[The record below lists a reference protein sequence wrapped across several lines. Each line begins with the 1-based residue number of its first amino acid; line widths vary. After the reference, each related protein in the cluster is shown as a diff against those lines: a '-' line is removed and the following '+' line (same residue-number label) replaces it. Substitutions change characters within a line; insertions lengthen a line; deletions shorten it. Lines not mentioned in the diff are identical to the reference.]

1 MKKLLFTSLLAVF
14 INIAFAQAPFFTQ
27 TCYRGAFAPAPTPMW
42 TDNWTSWDPQNNVYP
57 APTVTVSSNILSS
70 TTWSVGQTI
79 LLTAPIYVKNNSVL
93 TIQPGV
99 VIRGQKNTLATLI
112 ITKGSQLVAN
122 GTPTAPIVFTSDQAV
137 GLRGLGD
144 WGGIILLGNAINNNS
159 NGIGNI
165 EGLPVS
171 ADTEYG
177 GTNDNDNSGSMQFVR
192 IEYCGIVYQP
202 NQEIN
207 GLTLGAVG
215 RATMLDNIQVSYCND
230 DAFEWFAGTVNAK
243 HLVSYRNLDDDFDTD
258 FGFSGSVQ
266 FCLAVRDP
274 QIADNPAVST
284 SEFFESDNNPTG
296 SAATPLTSGIFSNA
310 TCIGALRGA
319 PTSSLIASGHRNRVR
334 IRRNSALRIY
344 NSIFTDQATRG
355 LFIDGSASETNA
367 LNGSL
372 KFKNNILA
380 GYAQRAT
387 ESGTFGIIVSNTFVT
402 ANANDTLLSSSGILT
417 TAYNYTAPDYR
428 PSAGSIALAGA
439 SFTDA
444 ILTSVTATNNPMPML
459 NVNSGTIC
467 VGQSFTINPTGINT
481 FTIQGGNAIVS
492 PSINATYTVV
502 GTNTITGCSSNVTS
516 SLVVNPNPTITV
528 NSGVIC
534 AGQTFTINPNGANTY
549 TIQGGNS
556 VVSPSV
562 NSSYS
567 VTGTSTAGCISQVF
581 AISNLTV
588 NPNPIIT
595 VNNGAICSGQTFTI
609 NPNGANTYTIQ
620 GGNTVISPLSNSS
633 YTVIG
638 TNTVTGCRSQS
649 FATSNL
655 TVNPNPV
662 ITVNNGSIC
671 VGQSFTI
678 NPSGANTYTIQGGN
692 AVVSPTTN
700 SSYTVSGTSSLG
712 CISQAFTTSSL
723 TVNALPALTSTPSI
737 LLSAC
742 QGSTGAIT
750 GMVIP
755 GVNTYTWTSGANIL
769 GNSINLNNQ
778 PAGSYLL
785 IASNSNGCV
794 NFFGPYSIFNPN
806 APSAPT
812 ASASANSLCV
822 GQAISLFASST
833 ASTTFNWTGPNFNSS
848 TQNPIIPNSTTT
860 MTGIYSVY
868 ATILGCSGPATN
880 LTVTVNPNPVIQVNS
895 GVICVGQTFT
905 INPTGANTYT
915 IQGGNNVVSP
925 STNST
930 YTIIGT
936 STAGCVSQAFATSN
950 LTVNSNPTITVNS
963 GIICAGQAFTI
974 NPNGANTYTIQ
985 GGNAVVNPSVN
996 SSYTVSGTSTA
1007 GCLSQAFA
1015 TTNLTVNPNP
1025 TITVNSGVICSGESF
1040 TINPTGANTYT
1051 IQGGN
1056 AVVSPTATTSYTISG
1071 TSSSGCKSQS
1081 FATSNLS
1088 VNICLGIEKNN
1099 ENLLNILIYPNPT
1112 SDNTNLIID
1121 TYNLESL
1128 NVNVYDVT
1136 GKLVMSPIQNQSLL
1150 IGENKFTINTKDLNN
1165 GMYFV
1170 ILTTNKGNETV
1181 KLIINK

>member
-1 MKKLLFTSLLAVF
+1 MKKLLLTSLFAVF
-14 INIAFAQAPFFTQ
+14 INTAFAQVPFFTQ

-42 TDNWTSWDPQNNVYP
+42 TNNWTSWDPQNNVYP
-57 APTVTVSSNILSS
+57 APTVTVSSNILAN

-79 LLTAPIYVKNNSVL
+79 LITTPIFVKNNSVL

-99 VIRGQKNTLATLI
+99 VIRGQKNTTASLI
-112 ITKGSQLVAN
+112 ITKGSQLIAN
-122 GTPTAPIVFTSDQAV
+122 GTPTAPIVFTTDQAV
-137 GLRGLGD
+137 GLRGVGD

-159 NGIGNI
+159 GGIGNI
-165 EGLPVS
+165 EGLPIS
-171 ADTEYG
+171 ADTEHG

-192 IEYCGIVYQP
+192 IEYCGVVYQP

-207 GLTLGAVG
+207 GLTLGSVG
-215 RATMLDNIQVSYCND
+215 RSTMLDNIQVSYCND

-243 HLVSYRNLDDDFDTD
+243 HLVSYRNVDDDFDTD
-258 FGFSGSVQ
+258 NGFSGSVQ

-274 QIADNPAVST
+274 QLADNPAVST
-284 SEFFESDNNPTG
+284 SEFFESDNNATG
-296 SAATPLTSGIFSNA
+296 SAATPLTSGLFSNA

-319 PTSSLIASGHRNRVR
+319 PTSTLIASGHRNRVR
-334 IRRNSALRIY
+334 IRRNSALKIY

-387 ESGTFGIIVSNTFVT
+387 ESGAFGIIVSNTFVI

-417 TAYNYTAPDYR
+417 TPYNYNAPDYR

-439 SFTDA
+439 SYTDA
-444 ILTSVTATNNPMPML
+444 ILTSLTATNNPMPML
-459 NVNSGTIC
+459 TVNSGTIC
-467 VGQSFTINPTGINT
+467 VGQSFTINPIGINT

-492 PSINATYTVV
+492 PSINATYTVI

-534 AGQTFTINPNGANTY
+534 AGQTFTINPSGANTY
-549 TIQGGNS
+549 TIQGGNA
-556 VVSPSV
+556 VVSPS
-562 NSSYS
+562 
-567 VTGTSTAGCISQVF
+567 
-581 AISNLTV
+581 
-588 NPNPIIT
+588 
-595 VNNGAICSGQTFTI
+595 
-609 NPNGANTYTIQ
+609 
-620 GGNTVISPLSNSS
+620 SNSS

-638 TNTVTGCRSQS
+638 TNTVTGCRSQT

-655 TVNPNPV
+655 TVN
-662 ITVNNGSIC
+662 
-671 VGQSFTI
+671 
-678 NPSGANTYTIQGGN
+678 
-692 AVVSPTTN
+692 
-700 SSYTVSGTSSLG
+700 
-712 CISQAFTTSSL
+712 
-723 TVNALPALTSTPSI
+723 ALPAITSTPSI

-750 GMVIP
+750 GIVIP
-755 GVNTYTWTSGANIL
+755 GVNTYTWTSGANIV
-769 GNSINLNNQ
+769 GNSVNLNNQ

-794 NFFGPYSIFNPN
+794 NSFGPYSIINPN

-822 GQAISLFASST
+822 GQAISLFASSSP
-833 ASTTFNWTGPNFNSS
+833 STTFNWTGPNFNSS

-868 ATILGCSGPATN
+868 ATLLGCSGPATN
-880 LTVTVNPNPVIQVNS
+880 LT
-895 GVICVGQTFT
+895 
-905 INPTGANTYT
+905 
-915 IQGGNNVVSP
+915 
-925 STNST
+925 
-930 YTIIGT
+930 
-936 STAGCVSQAFATSN
+936 
-950 LTVNSNPTITVNS
+950 
-963 GIICAGQAFTI
+963 
-974 NPNGANTYTIQ
+974 
-985 GGNAVVNPSVN
+985 
-996 SSYTVSGTSTA
+996 
-1007 GCLSQAFA
+1007 
-1015 TTNLTVNPNP
+1015 LTVNPNP

-1056 AVVSPTATTSYTISG
+1056 AVVSPTATSSYTVSG

-1088 VNICLGIEKNN
+1088 VNICLGIENNN

-1170 ILTTNKGNETV
+1170 ILTTNKGKETV

>member
-1 MKKLLFTSLLAVF
+1 MKKLLLASLFAVF
-14 INIAFAQAPFFTQ
+14 INTAFAQAPFITQ

-42 TDNWTSWDPQNNVYP
+42 TNNWTSWDPQNNVYP
-57 APTVTVSSNILSS
+57 APTVTVSSNILAN

-79 LLTAPIYVKNNSVL
+79 LITTPIFVKNNSVL

-99 VIRGQKNTLATLI
+99 VIRGQKNTTASLI
-112 ITKGSQLVAN
+112 ITKGSQLIAN
-122 GTPTAPIVFTSDQAV
+122 GTPTAPIVFTTDQAV
-137 GLRGLGD
+137 GLRGVGD

-165 EGLPVS
+165 EGLPIS
-171 ADTEYG
+171 ADTEHG

-192 IEYCGIVYQP
+192 IEYCGVVYQP

-207 GLTLGAVG
+207 GLTLGSVG
-215 RATMLDNIQVSYCND
+215 RSTILDNIQVSYCND

-243 HLVSYRNLDDDFDTD
+243 HLVSYRNVDDDFDTD
-258 FGFSGSVQ
+258 NGFSGSVQ

-274 QIADNPAVST
+274 QLADNPAVST
-284 SEFFESDNNPTG
+284 SEFFESDNNATG
-296 SAATPLTSGIFSNA
+296 SAATPLTSGLFSNA

-319 PTSSLIASGHRNRVR
+319 PTSSLIASGNRNRVR

-387 ESGTFGIIVSNTFVT
+387 ESGTFGIIVSNTFVI

-417 TAYNYTAPDYR
+417 TPYNYLAPDYR

-439 SFTDA
+439 SYTDA

-459 NVNSGTIC
+459 TVNSGTIC

-481 FTIQGGNAIVS
+481 LFTIQGGNAIVS
-492 PSINATYTVV
+492 PSINTTFTVV
-502 GTNTITGCSSNVTS
+502 GTNTITGCSSNATS
-516 SLVVNPNPTITV
+516 SLVVNPNPAITV
-528 NSGVIC
+528 NSGAIC

-549 TIQGGNS
+549 TIQGGNA
-556 VVSPSV
+556 VVSPS
-562 NSSYS
+562 
-567 VTGTSTAGCISQVF
+567 
-581 AISNLTV
+581 
-588 NPNPIIT
+588 
-595 VNNGAICSGQTFTI
+595 
-609 NPNGANTYTIQ
+609 
-620 GGNTVISPLSNSS
+620 SNSS

-638 TNTVTGCRSQS
+638 TNTVTGCRSQT
-649 FATSNL
+649 FATSN
-655 TVNPNPV
+655 
-662 ITVNNGSIC
+662 
-671 VGQSFTI
+671 
-678 NPSGANTYTIQGGN
+678 
-692 AVVSPTTN
+692 
-700 SSYTVSGTSSLG
+700 
-712 CISQAFTTSSL
+712 L

-750 GMVIP
+750 GIVIP
-755 GVNTYTWTSGANIL
+755 GANTYTWTSGANII

-794 NFFGPYSIFNPN
+794 NSFGPYSIINPN

-822 GQAISLFASST
+822 GQAISLFASSSP
-833 ASTTFNWTGPNFNSS
+833 STTFNWTGPNFNSS

-860 MTGIYSVY
+860 MSGIYSVY

-880 LTVTVNPNPVIQVNS
+880 LT
-895 GVICVGQTFT
+895 
-905 INPTGANTYT
+905 
-915 IQGGNNVVSP
+915 
-925 STNST
+925 
-930 YTIIGT
+930 
-936 STAGCVSQAFATSN
+936 
-950 LTVNSNPTITVNS
+950 
-963 GIICAGQAFTI
+963 
-974 NPNGANTYTIQ
+974 
-985 GGNAVVNPSVN
+985 
-996 SSYTVSGTSTA
+996 
-1007 GCLSQAFA
+1007 
-1015 TTNLTVNPNP
+1015 LTVNPNP

>member
-1 MKKLLFTSLLAVF
+1 MKKLLLTSLFAVF
-14 INIAFAQAPFFTQ
+14 INTAFAQAQFFTQ

-42 TDNWTSWDPQNNVYP
+42 TNNWTSWDPQNNVYP
-57 APTVTVSSNILSS
+57 APTVTVSSNILAN

-79 LLTAPIYVKNNSVL
+79 LITTPIFVKNNSVL

-99 VIRGQKNTLATLI
+99 VIRGQKNTTASLI
-112 ITKGSQLVAN
+112 ITKGSQLIAN
-122 GTPTAPIVFTSDQAV
+122 GTPTAPIVFTTDQAV
-137 GLRGLGD
+137 GLRGVGD

-159 NGIGNI
+159 GGIGNI
-165 EGLPVS
+165 EGLPIS
-171 ADTEYG
+171 ADTEHG

-192 IEYCGIVYQP
+192 IEYCGVVYQP

-207 GLTLGAVG
+207 GLTLGSVG

-243 HLVSYRNLDDDFDTD
+243 HLVSYRNIDDDFDTD
-258 FGFSGSVQ
+258 NGFSGSVQ

-274 QIADNPAVST
+274 QLADNPAVST
-284 SEFFESDNNPTG
+284 SEFFESDNNATG
-296 SAATPLTSGIFSNA
+296 SAATPLTSGLFSNA

-319 PTSSLIASGHRNRVR
+319 PTSTLIASGHRNRVR
-334 IRRNSALRIY
+334 IRRNSALKIY
-344 NSIFTDQATRG
+344 NSIFTDQTTRG

-387 ESGTFGIIVSNTFVT
+387 ESGAFGIIVSNTFVI

-417 TAYNYTAPDYR
+417 TPYNYNAPDYR

-439 SFTDA
+439 SYTDA
-444 ILTSVTATNNPMPML
+444 ILTSLTATNNPMPML
-459 NVNSGTIC
+459 TVNSGTIC
-467 VGQSFTINPTGINT
+467 VGQSFTINPIGINT

-492 PSINATYTVV
+492 PSINATYTVI

-534 AGQTFTINPNGANTY
+534 VGQT
-549 TIQGGNS
+549 
-556 VVSPSV
+556 
-562 NSSYS
+562 
-567 VTGTSTAGCISQVF
+567 
-581 AISNLTV
+581 
-588 NPNPIIT
+588 
-595 VNNGAICSGQTFTI
+595 
-609 NPNGANTYTIQ
+609 
-620 GGNTVISPLSNSS
+620 
-633 YTVIG
+633 
-638 TNTVTGCRSQS
+638 
-649 FATSNL
+649 
-655 TVNPNPV
+655 
-662 ITVNNGSIC
+662 
-671 VGQSFTI
+671 FTI

-692 AVVSPTTN
+692 AVVSPSSN
-700 SSYTVSGTSSLG
+700 SSYTVIGTNTVTG
-712 CISQAFTTSSL
+712 CRSQTFATSNL
-723 TVNALPALTSTPSI
+723 TVNALPAITSTPSI

-750 GMVIP
+750 GIVIP
-755 GVNTYTWTSGANIL
+755 GVNTYTWTSGANIV
-769 GNSINLNNQ
+769 GNSVNLNNQ

-794 NFFGPYSIFNPN
+794 NSFGPYSIINPN

-812 ASASANSLCV
+812 ASASFNSLCV
-822 GQAISLFASST
+822 GQAISLFASSSP
-833 ASTTFNWTGPNFNSS
+833 STTFNWTGPNFNSS

-868 ATILGCSGPATN
+868 STLLGCSGPATN
-880 LTVTVNPNPVIQVNS
+880 LT
-895 GVICVGQTFT
+895 
-905 INPTGANTYT
+905 
-915 IQGGNNVVSP
+915 
-925 STNST
+925 
-930 YTIIGT
+930 
-936 STAGCVSQAFATSN
+936 
-950 LTVNSNPTITVNS
+950 
-963 GIICAGQAFTI
+963 
-974 NPNGANTYTIQ
+974 
-985 GGNAVVNPSVN
+985 
-996 SSYTVSGTSTA
+996 
-1007 GCLSQAFA
+1007 
-1015 TTNLTVNPNP
+1015 LTVNPNP

-1056 AVVSPTATTSYTISG
+1056 AVVSPTATSSYTVSG

-1088 VNICLGIEKNN
+1088 VNICLGIENNN

-1170 ILTTNKGNETV
+1170 ILTTNKGKETV

>member
-1 MKKLLFTSLLAVF
+1 MKKLLLASLFAVF
-14 INIAFAQAPFFTQ
+14 INTAFAQAPFITQ

-42 TDNWTSWDPQNNVYP
+42 TNNWTSWDPQNNVYP
-57 APTVTVSSNILSS
+57 APTVTVSSNILAN

-79 LLTAPIYVKNNSVL
+79 LITTPIFVKNNSVL

-99 VIRGQKNTLATLI
+99 VIRGQKNTTASLI
-112 ITKGSQLVAN
+112 ITKGSQLIAN
-122 GTPTAPIVFTSDQAV
+122 GTPTAPIVFTTDQAV
-137 GLRGLGD
+137 GLRGVGD

-165 EGLPVS
+165 EGLPIS
-171 ADTEYG
+171 ADTEHG

-192 IEYCGIVYQP
+192 IEYCGVVYQP

-207 GLTLGAVG
+207 GLTLGSVG
-215 RATMLDNIQVSYCND
+215 RSTILDNIQVSYCND

-243 HLVSYRNLDDDFDTD
+243 HLVSYRNVDDDFDTD
-258 FGFSGSVQ
+258 NGFSGSVQ

-274 QIADNPAVST
+274 QLADNPAVST
-284 SEFFESDNNPTG
+284 SEFFESDNNATG
-296 SAATPLTSGIFSNA
+296 SAATPLTSGLFSNA

-319 PTSSLIASGHRNRVR
+319 PTSTLIASGHRNRVR
-334 IRRNSALRIY
+334 IRRNSALKIY

-387 ESGTFGIIVSNTFVT
+387 ESGAFGIIVSNTFVI

-417 TAYNYTAPDYR
+417 TPYNYNAPDYR

-439 SFTDA
+439 SYTDA
-444 ILTSVTATNNPMPML
+444 ILTSLTATNNPMPML
-459 NVNSGTIC
+459 TVNSGTIC
-467 VGQSFTINPTGINT
+467 VGQSFTINPIGINT

-492 PSINATYTVV
+492 PSINATYTVI

-516 SLVVNPNPTITV
+516 TLVVNPNPTITV

-534 AGQTFTINPNGANTY
+534 VGQTFTINPSGANTY

-556 VVSPSV
+556 VVSPS
-562 NSSYS
+562 
-567 VTGTSTAGCISQVF
+567 
-581 AISNLTV
+581 
-588 NPNPIIT
+588 
-595 VNNGAICSGQTFTI
+595 
-609 NPNGANTYTIQ
+609 
-620 GGNTVISPLSNSS
+620 SNSS

-638 TNTVTGCRSQS
+638 TNTVTGCHSQT

-655 TVNPNPV
+655 TVN
-662 ITVNNGSIC
+662 
-671 VGQSFTI
+671 
-678 NPSGANTYTIQGGN
+678 
-692 AVVSPTTN
+692 
-700 SSYTVSGTSSLG
+700 
-712 CISQAFTTSSL
+712 
-723 TVNALPALTSTPSI
+723 ALPAITSTPSI

-750 GMVIP
+750 GIVIP
-755 GVNTYTWTSGANIL
+755 GVNTYTWTSGANIV
-769 GNSINLNNQ
+769 GNSVNLNNQ

-794 NFFGPYSIFNPN
+794 NSFGPYSIINPN

-822 GQAISLFASST
+822 GQAISLFASSSP
-833 ASTTFNWTGPNFNSS
+833 STTFNWTGPNFNSS

-868 ATILGCSGPATN
+868 STLLGCSGPATN
-880 LTVTVNPNPVIQVNS
+880 LT
-895 GVICVGQTFT
+895 
-905 INPTGANTYT
+905 
-915 IQGGNNVVSP
+915 
-925 STNST
+925 
-930 YTIIGT
+930 
-936 STAGCVSQAFATSN
+936 
-950 LTVNSNPTITVNS
+950 
-963 GIICAGQAFTI
+963 
-974 NPNGANTYTIQ
+974 
-985 GGNAVVNPSVN
+985 
-996 SSYTVSGTSTA
+996 
-1007 GCLSQAFA
+1007 
-1015 TTNLTVNPNP
+1015 LTVNPNP

-1056 AVVSPTATTSYTISG
+1056 AVVSPTATSSYTVSG

-1088 VNICLGIEKNN
+1088 VNICLGIENNN

-1170 ILTTNKGNETV
+1170 ILTTNKGKETV

>member
-1 MKKLLFTSLLAVF
+1 MKKLLLTSLFAVF
-14 INIAFAQAPFFTQ
+14 INTAFAQAPFFTQ

-42 TDNWTSWDPQNNVYP
+42 TNNWTSWDPQNNVYP
-57 APTVTVSSNILSS
+57 APTVTVSSNILAN

-79 LLTAPIYVKNNSVL
+79 LITTPIFVKNNSVL

-99 VIRGQKNTLATLI
+99 VIRGQKNTTASLI
-112 ITKGSQLVAN
+112 ITKGSQLIAN
-122 GTPTAPIVFTSDQAV
+122 GTPTAPIVFTTDQAV
-137 GLRGLGD
+137 GLRGVGD

-159 NGIGNI
+159 GGIGNI
-165 EGLPVS
+165 EGLPIS
-171 ADTEYG
+171 ADTEHG

-207 GLTLGAVG
+207 GLTLGSVG
-215 RATMLDNIQVSYCND
+215 RSTMLDNIQVSYCND

-243 HLVSYRNLDDDFDTD
+243 HLVSYRNVDDDFDTD
-258 FGFSGSVQ
+258 NGFSGSVQ

-274 QIADNPAVST
+274 QLADNPAVST
-284 SEFFESDNNPTG
+284 SEFFESDNNATG
-296 SAATPLTSGIFSNA
+296 SAATPLTSGLFSNA

-319 PTSSLIASGHRNRVR
+319 PTSTLIASGHRNRVR
-334 IRRNSALRIY
+334 IRRNSALKIY

-387 ESGTFGIIVSNTFVT
+387 ESGAFGIIVSNTFVI

-417 TAYNYTAPDYR
+417 TPYNYNAPDYR

-439 SFTDA
+439 SYTDA
-444 ILTSVTATNNPMPML
+444 ILTSLTATNNPMPML
-459 NVNSGTIC
+459 TVNSGTIC
-467 VGQSFTINPTGINT
+467 VGQSFTINPIGINT

-492 PSINATYTVV
+492 PSINATYTVI

-534 AGQTFTINPNGANTY
+534 VGQTFTINPSGANTY

-556 VVSPSV
+556 VVSPS
-562 NSSYS
+562 
-567 VTGTSTAGCISQVF
+567 
-581 AISNLTV
+581 
-588 NPNPIIT
+588 
-595 VNNGAICSGQTFTI
+595 
-609 NPNGANTYTIQ
+609 
-620 GGNTVISPLSNSS
+620 SNSS

-638 TNTVTGCRSQS
+638 TNTVTGCRSQT

-655 TVNPNPV
+655 TVN
-662 ITVNNGSIC
+662 
-671 VGQSFTI
+671 
-678 NPSGANTYTIQGGN
+678 
-692 AVVSPTTN
+692 
-700 SSYTVSGTSSLG
+700 
-712 CISQAFTTSSL
+712 
-723 TVNALPALTSTPSI
+723 ALPAITSTPSI

-750 GMVIP
+750 GIVIP
-755 GVNTYTWTSGANIL
+755 GVNTYTWTSGANIV
-769 GNSINLNNQ
+769 GNSVNLNNQ

-794 NFFGPYSIFNPN
+794 NSFGPYSIINPN

-822 GQAISLFASST
+822 GQAISLFASSSP
-833 ASTTFNWTGPNFNSS
+833 STTFNWTGPNFNSS

-868 ATILGCSGPATN
+868 ATLLGCSGPATN
-880 LTVTVNPNPVIQVNS
+880 LT
-895 GVICVGQTFT
+895 
-905 INPTGANTYT
+905 
-915 IQGGNNVVSP
+915 
-925 STNST
+925 
-930 YTIIGT
+930 
-936 STAGCVSQAFATSN
+936 
-950 LTVNSNPTITVNS
+950 
-963 GIICAGQAFTI
+963 
-974 NPNGANTYTIQ
+974 
-985 GGNAVVNPSVN
+985 
-996 SSYTVSGTSTA
+996 
-1007 GCLSQAFA
+1007 
-1015 TTNLTVNPNP
+1015 LTVNPNP

-1056 AVVSPTATTSYTISG
+1056 AVVSPTATSSYTVSG

-1088 VNICLGIEKNN
+1088 VNICLGIENNN

-1170 ILTTNKGNETV
+1170 ILTTNKGKETV

>member
-1 MKKLLFTSLLAVF
+1 MKKLLLASLFAVF
-14 INIAFAQAPFFTQ
+14 INTAFAQAPFFTQ
-27 TCYRGAFAPAPTPMW
+27 TCYRGAFAPSPTPMW

-144 WGGIILLGNAINNNS
+144 WGGIILLGNAINNNA

-215 RATMLDNIQVSYCND
+215 RATMLDNIQVSFCND

-444 ILTSVTATNNPMPML
+444 ILTPVTATNNPMPML

-502 GTNTITGCSSNVTS
+502 GTNTITGCSSSVTS

-549 TIQGGNS
+549 TIQGGNA
-556 VVSPSV
+556 VVSPSI

-567 VTGTSTAGCISQVF
+567 VTGTNTAGCISQVF
-581 AISNLTV
+581 ATSNLTV

-595 VNNGAICSGQTFTI
+595 VNNGAICAGQSFTI

-620 GGNTVISPLSNSS
+620 GGNAVVTPSSNSS

-638 TNTVTGCRSQS
+638 TNTVTGCRSQT
-649 FATSNL
+649 FATSN
-655 TVNPNPV
+655 
-662 ITVNNGSIC
+662 
-671 VGQSFTI
+671 
-678 NPSGANTYTIQGGN
+678 
-692 AVVSPTTN
+692 
-700 SSYTVSGTSSLG
+700 
-712 CISQAFTTSSL
+712 L
-723 TVNALPALTSTPSI
+723 TVNALPALTSSPSI

-750 GMVIP
+750 GIVIP
-755 GVNTYTWTSGANIL
+755 GVNTYTWTSGANII
-769 GNSINLNNQ
+769 GNSVNLNNQ

-822 GQAISLFASST
+822 GQPISLFASSSP
-833 ASTTFNWTGPNFNSS
+833 STTFNWTGPNFNSS
-848 TQNPIIPNSTTT
+848 TQNPIIPISTNT
-860 MTGIYSVY
+860 MSGVYSVY

-880 LTVTVNPNPVIQVNS
+880 LTITVNANPIITVNN
-895 GVICVGQTFT
+895 GTICAGQSFT
-905 INPTGANTYT
+905 INPIGANTYT
-915 IQGGNNVVSP
+915 IQGGNPVVSP
-925 STNST
+925 PSNAVYTVVGTN
-930 YTIIGT
+930 
-936 STAGCVSQAFATSN
+936 TAGCVSQAF
-950 LTVNSNPTITVNS
+950 
-963 GIICAGQAFTI
+963 
-974 NPNGANTYTIQ
+974 
-985 GGNAVVNPSVN
+985 
-996 SSYTVSGTSTA
+996 
-1007 GCLSQAFA
+1007 
-1015 TTNLTVNPNP
+1015 TTCSLVVNPNP

-1056 AVVSPTATTSYTISG
+1056 AVVSPTATTSYTVSG
-1071 TSSSGCKSQS
+1071 TSTSGCKSQS

>member
-1 MKKLLFTSLLAVF
+1 MKKLLLTSLFAVF
-14 INIAFAQAPFFTQ
+14 INTAFAQAQFFTQ

-42 TDNWTSWDPQNNVYP
+42 TNNWTSWDPQNNVYP
-57 APTVTVSSNILSS
+57 APTVTVSSNILAN

-79 LLTAPIYVKNNSVL
+79 LITTPIFVKNNSVL

-99 VIRGQKNTLATLI
+99 VIRGQKNTTASLI
-112 ITKGSQLVAN
+112 ITKGSQLIAN
-122 GTPTAPIVFTSDQAV
+122 GTPTAPIVFTTDQAV
-137 GLRGLGD
+137 GLRGVGD

-159 NGIGNI
+159 GGIGNI
-165 EGLPVS
+165 EGLPIS
-171 ADTEYG
+171 ADTEHG

-207 GLTLGAVG
+207 GLTLGSVG
-215 RATMLDNIQVSYCND
+215 RSTMLDNIQVSYCND

-243 HLVSYRNLDDDFDTD
+243 HLVSYRNVDDDFDTD
-258 FGFSGSVQ
+258 NGFSGSVQ

-274 QIADNPAVST
+274 QLADNPAVST
-284 SEFFESDNNPTG
+284 SEFFESDNNATG
-296 SAATPLTSGIFSNA
+296 SAATPLTSGLFSNA

-319 PTSSLIASGHRNRVR
+319 PTSTLIASGHRNRVR
-334 IRRNSALRIY
+334 IRRNSALKIY
-344 NSIFTDQATRG
+344 NSIFTDQTTRG

-387 ESGTFGIIVSNTFVT
+387 ESGTFGIIGSNTFVI

-417 TAYNYTAPDYR
+417 TPYNYNAPDYR

-439 SFTDA
+439 SYTDA
-444 ILTSVTATNNPMPML
+444 ILTSLTATNNPMPML
-459 NVNSGTIC
+459 TVNSGTIC
-467 VGQSFTINPTGINT
+467 VGQSFTINPIGINT

-492 PSINATYTVV
+492 PSINATYTVI

-534 AGQTFTINPNGANTY
+534 AGQTFTINPSGANTY

-556 VVSPSV
+556 VVSPS
-562 NSSYS
+562 
-567 VTGTSTAGCISQVF
+567 
-581 AISNLTV
+581 
-588 NPNPIIT
+588 
-595 VNNGAICSGQTFTI
+595 
-609 NPNGANTYTIQ
+609 
-620 GGNTVISPLSNSS
+620 SNSS

-638 TNTVTGCRSQS
+638 TNTVTGCRSQT

-655 TVNPNPV
+655 TVN
-662 ITVNNGSIC
+662 
-671 VGQSFTI
+671 
-678 NPSGANTYTIQGGN
+678 
-692 AVVSPTTN
+692 
-700 SSYTVSGTSSLG
+700 
-712 CISQAFTTSSL
+712 
-723 TVNALPALTSTPSI
+723 ALPAITSTPSI

-750 GMVIP
+750 GIVIP
-755 GVNTYTWTSGANIL
+755 GVNTYTWTSGANIV
-769 GNSINLNNQ
+769 GNSVNLNNQ

-794 NFFGPYSIFNPN
+794 NSFGPYSIINPN

-822 GQAISLFASST
+822 GQAISLFASSSP
-833 ASTTFNWTGPNFNSS
+833 STTFNWTGPNFNSS

-868 ATILGCSGPATN
+868 ATLLGCSGPATN
-880 LTVTVNPNPVIQVNS
+880 LT
-895 GVICVGQTFT
+895 
-905 INPTGANTYT
+905 
-915 IQGGNNVVSP
+915 
-925 STNST
+925 
-930 YTIIGT
+930 
-936 STAGCVSQAFATSN
+936 
-950 LTVNSNPTITVNS
+950 
-963 GIICAGQAFTI
+963 
-974 NPNGANTYTIQ
+974 
-985 GGNAVVNPSVN
+985 
-996 SSYTVSGTSTA
+996 
-1007 GCLSQAFA
+1007 
-1015 TTNLTVNPNP
+1015 LTVNPNP

-1056 AVVSPTATTSYTISG
+1056 AVVSPTATSSYTVSG

-1088 VNICLGIEKNN
+1088 VNICLGIENNN

>member
-1 MKKLLFTSLLAVF
+1 MKKLLLASLFAVF
-14 INIAFAQAPFFTQ
+14 INTAFAQAPFITQ

-42 TDNWTSWDPQNNVYP
+42 TNNWTSWDPQNNVYP
-57 APTVTVSSNILSS
+57 APTVTVSSNILAN

-79 LLTAPIYVKNNSVL
+79 LITTPIFVKNNSVL

-99 VIRGQKNTLATLI
+99 VIRGQKNTTASLI
-112 ITKGSQLVAN
+112 ITKGSQLIAN
-122 GTPTAPIVFTSDQAV
+122 GTPTAPIVFTTDQAV
-137 GLRGLGD
+137 GLRGVGD
-144 WGGIILLGNAINNNS
+144 WGGVILLGNAINNNS
-159 NGIGNI
+159 GGIGNI
-165 EGLPVS
+165 EGLPIS
-171 ADTEYG
+171 ADTEHG

-207 GLTLGAVG
+207 GLTLGSVG

-243 HLVSYRNLDDDFDTD
+243 HLVSYRNVDDDFDTD
-258 FGFSGSVQ
+258 NGFSGSVQ

-274 QIADNPAVST
+274 QLADNPAVST
-284 SEFFESDNNPTG
+284 SEFFESDNNATG
-296 SAATPLTSGIFSNA
+296 SAATPLTSGLFSNA

-319 PTSSLIASGHRNRVR
+319 PTSSLIASGNRNRVR

-387 ESGTFGIIVSNTFVT
+387 ESGTFGIIVSNTFVI

-417 TAYNYTAPDYR
+417 TPYNYLAPDYR

-439 SFTDA
+439 SYTDA

-459 NVNSGTIC
+459 TVNSGTIC

-481 FTIQGGNAIVS
+481 FIIQGGNAIVS
-492 PSINATYTVV
+492 PSISTTYTVV
-502 GTNTITGCSSNVTS
+502 GTNTVTGCSSNVTS
-516 SLVVNPNPTITV
+516 SLV
-528 NSGVIC
+528 
-534 AGQTFTINPNGANTY
+534 
-549 TIQGGNS
+549 
-556 VVSPSV
+556 
-562 NSSYS
+562 
-567 VTGTSTAGCISQVF
+567 
-581 AISNLTV
+581 
-588 NPNPIIT
+588 
-595 VNNGAICSGQTFTI
+595 
-609 NPNGANTYTIQ
+609 
-620 GGNTVISPLSNSS
+620 
-633 YTVIG
+633 
-638 TNTVTGCRSQS
+638 
-649 FATSNL
+649 
-655 TVNPNPV
+655 
-662 ITVNNGSIC
+662 
-671 VGQSFTI
+671 
-678 NPSGANTYTIQGGN
+678 
-692 AVVSPTTN
+692 
-700 SSYTVSGTSSLG
+700 
-712 CISQAFTTSSL
+712 
-723 TVNALPALTSTPSI
+723 VNALPALTSTPSI

-750 GMVIP
+750 GIVIP
-755 GVNTYTWTSGANIL
+755 GVNTYTWTSGANIV
-769 GNSINLNNQ
+769 GNSVNLNNQ

-794 NFFGPYSIFNPN
+794 NFFGPYSIINPN

-822 GQAISLFASST
+822 GQAISLFASSSP
-833 ASTTFNWTGPNFNSS
+833 STTFNWTGPNFNSS

-868 ATILGCSGPATN
+868 ATLLGCSGPATN
-880 LTVTVNPNPVIQVNS
+880 LT
-895 GVICVGQTFT
+895 
-905 INPTGANTYT
+905 
-915 IQGGNNVVSP
+915 
-925 STNST
+925 
-930 YTIIGT
+930 
-936 STAGCVSQAFATSN
+936 
-950 LTVNSNPTITVNS
+950 
-963 GIICAGQAFTI
+963 
-974 NPNGANTYTIQ
+974 
-985 GGNAVVNPSVN
+985 
-996 SSYTVSGTSTA
+996 
-1007 GCLSQAFA
+1007 
-1015 TTNLTVNPNP
+1015 LTVNPNP

-1056 AVVSPTATTSYTISG
+1056 AVVSPTATSSYTISG

-1088 VNICLGIEKNN
+1088 VNICLGIENNN

-1170 ILTTNKGNETV
+1170 ILTTNKSKETV

>member
-1 MKKLLFTSLLAVF
+1 MKKLLLTSLFAVF
-14 INIAFAQAPFFTQ
+14 INTAFAQVPFFTQ

-42 TDNWTSWDPQNNVYP
+42 TNNWTSWDPQNNVYP
-57 APTVTVSSNILSS
+57 APTVTVSSNILAN

-79 LLTAPIYVKNNSVL
+79 LITTPIFVKNNSVL

-99 VIRGQKNTLATLI
+99 VIRGQKNTTASLI
-112 ITKGSQLVAN
+112 ITKGSQLIAN
-122 GTPTAPIVFTSDQAV
+122 GTPTAPIVFTTDQAV
-137 GLRGLGD
+137 GLRGVGD

-159 NGIGNI
+159 GGIGNI
-165 EGLPVS
+165 EGLPIS
-171 ADTEYG
+171 ADTEHG

-207 GLTLGAVG
+207 GLTLGSVG
-215 RATMLDNIQVSYCND
+215 RSTMLDNIQVSYCND

-243 HLVSYRNLDDDFDTD
+243 HLVSYRNVDDDFDTD
-258 FGFSGSVQ
+258 NGFSGSVQ

-274 QIADNPAVST
+274 QLADNPAVST
-284 SEFFESDNNPTG
+284 SEFFESDNNATG
-296 SAATPLTSGIFSNA
+296 SAATPLTSGLFSNA

-319 PTSSLIASGHRNRVR
+319 PTSTLIASGHRNRVR
-334 IRRNSALRIY
+334 IRRNSALKIY

-387 ESGTFGIIVSNTFVT
+387 ESGAFGIIVSNTFVI

-417 TAYNYTAPDYR
+417 TPYNYNAPDYR

-439 SFTDA
+439 SYTDA
-444 ILTSVTATNNPMPML
+444 ILTSLTATNNPMPML
-459 NVNSGTIC
+459 TVNSGTIC
-467 VGQSFTINPTGINT
+467 VGQSFTINPIGINT

-492 PSINATYTVV
+492 PSINATYTVI

-534 AGQTFTINPNGANTY
+534 VGQTFTINPSGANTY

-556 VVSPSV
+556 VVSPS
-562 NSSYS
+562 
-567 VTGTSTAGCISQVF
+567 
-581 AISNLTV
+581 
-588 NPNPIIT
+588 
-595 VNNGAICSGQTFTI
+595 
-609 NPNGANTYTIQ
+609 
-620 GGNTVISPLSNSS
+620 SNSS

-638 TNTVTGCRSQS
+638 TNTVTGCRSQT

-655 TVNPNPV
+655 TVN
-662 ITVNNGSIC
+662 
-671 VGQSFTI
+671 
-678 NPSGANTYTIQGGN
+678 
-692 AVVSPTTN
+692 
-700 SSYTVSGTSSLG
+700 
-712 CISQAFTTSSL
+712 
-723 TVNALPALTSTPSI
+723 ALPAITSTPSI

-750 GMVIP
+750 GIVIP
-755 GVNTYTWTSGANIL
+755 GVNTYTWTSGANIV
-769 GNSINLNNQ
+769 GNSVNLNNQ

-794 NFFGPYSIFNPN
+794 NSFGPYSIINPN

-822 GQAISLFASST
+822 GQAISLFASSSP
-833 ASTTFNWTGPNFNSS
+833 STTFNWTGPNFNSS

-868 ATILGCSGPATN
+868 ATLLGCSGPATN
-880 LTVTVNPNPVIQVNS
+880 LT
-895 GVICVGQTFT
+895 
-905 INPTGANTYT
+905 
-915 IQGGNNVVSP
+915 
-925 STNST
+925 
-930 YTIIGT
+930 
-936 STAGCVSQAFATSN
+936 
-950 LTVNSNPTITVNS
+950 
-963 GIICAGQAFTI
+963 
-974 NPNGANTYTIQ
+974 
-985 GGNAVVNPSVN
+985 
-996 SSYTVSGTSTA
+996 
-1007 GCLSQAFA
+1007 
-1015 TTNLTVNPNP
+1015 LTVNPNP

-1056 AVVSPTATTSYTISG
+1056 AVVSPTATSSYTVSG

-1088 VNICLGIEKNN
+1088 VNICLGIENNN

-1170 ILTTNKGNETV
+1170 ILTTNKGKETV

>member
-1 MKKLLFTSLLAVF
+1 MKKLLLTSLFAVF
-14 INIAFAQAPFFTQ
+14 INTAFAQAPFFTQ

-42 TDNWTSWDPQNNVYP
+42 TNNWTSWDPQNNVYP
-57 APTVTVSSNILSS
+57 APTVTVSSNILAN

-79 LLTAPIYVKNNSVL
+79 LITTPIFVKNNSVL

-99 VIRGQKNTLATLI
+99 VIRGQKNTTASLI
-112 ITKGSQLVAN
+112 ITKGSQLIAN
-122 GTPTAPIVFTSDQAV
+122 GTPTAPIVFTTDQAV
-137 GLRGLGD
+137 GLRGVGD

-159 NGIGNI
+159 GGIGNI
-165 EGLPVS
+165 EGLPIS
-171 ADTEYG
+171 ADTEHG

-192 IEYCGIVYQP
+192 IEYCGVVYQP

-207 GLTLGAVG
+207 GLTLGSVG
-215 RATMLDNIQVSYCND
+215 RSTMLDNIQVSYCND

-243 HLVSYRNLDDDFDTD
+243 HLVSYRNVDDDFDTD
-258 FGFSGSVQ
+258 NGFSGSVQ

-274 QIADNPAVST
+274 QLADNPAVST
-284 SEFFESDNNPTG
+284 SEFFESDNNATG
-296 SAATPLTSGIFSNA
+296 SAATPLTSGLFSNA

-319 PTSSLIASGHRNRVR
+319 PTSTLIASGHRNRVR
-334 IRRNSALRIY
+334 IRRNSALKIY

-387 ESGTFGIIVSNTFVT
+387 ESGAFGIIVSNTFVI

-417 TAYNYTAPDYR
+417 TPYNYNAPDYR

-439 SFTDA
+439 SYTDA
-444 ILTSVTATNNPMPML
+444 ILTSLTATNNPMPML
-459 NVNSGTIC
+459 TVNSGTIC
-467 VGQSFTINPTGINT
+467 VGQSFTINPIGINT

-492 PSINATYTVV
+492 PSINATYTVI

-516 SLVVNPNPTITV
+516 TLVVNPNPTITV

-534 AGQTFTINPNGANTY
+534 VGQT
-549 TIQGGNS
+549 
-556 VVSPSV
+556 
-562 NSSYS
+562 
-567 VTGTSTAGCISQVF
+567 
-581 AISNLTV
+581 
-588 NPNPIIT
+588 
-595 VNNGAICSGQTFTI
+595 
-609 NPNGANTYTIQ
+609 
-620 GGNTVISPLSNSS
+620 
-633 YTVIG
+633 
-638 TNTVTGCRSQS
+638 
-649 FATSNL
+649 
-655 TVNPNPV
+655 
-662 ITVNNGSIC
+662 
-671 VGQSFTI
+671 FTI

-692 AVVSPTTN
+692 AVVSPSSN
-700 SSYTVSGTSSLG
+700 SSYTVIGTNTVTG
-712 CISQAFTTSSL
+712 CHSQTFATSNL
-723 TVNALPALTSTPSI
+723 TVNALPAITSTPSI

-750 GMVIP
+750 GIVIP
-755 GVNTYTWTSGANIL
+755 GVNTYTWTSGANIV
-769 GNSINLNNQ
+769 GNSVNLNNQ

-794 NFFGPYSIFNPN
+794 NSFGPYSIINPN

-822 GQAISLFASST
+822 GQAISLFASSSP
-833 ASTTFNWTGPNFNSS
+833 STTFNWTGPNFNSS

-868 ATILGCSGPATN
+868 STLLGCSGPATN
-880 LTVTVNPNPVIQVNS
+880 LT
-895 GVICVGQTFT
+895 
-905 INPTGANTYT
+905 
-915 IQGGNNVVSP
+915 
-925 STNST
+925 
-930 YTIIGT
+930 
-936 STAGCVSQAFATSN
+936 
-950 LTVNSNPTITVNS
+950 
-963 GIICAGQAFTI
+963 
-974 NPNGANTYTIQ
+974 
-985 GGNAVVNPSVN
+985 
-996 SSYTVSGTSTA
+996 
-1007 GCLSQAFA
+1007 
-1015 TTNLTVNPNP
+1015 LTVNPNP

-1056 AVVSPTATTSYTISG
+1056 AVVSPTATSSYTVSG

-1088 VNICLGIEKNN
+1088 VNICLGIENNN

-1170 ILTTNKGNETV
+1170 ILTTNKGKETV

>member
-1 MKKLLFTSLLAVF
+1 MKKLLLTSLFAVF
-14 INIAFAQAPFFTQ
+14 INTAFAQAPFFTQ

-42 TDNWTSWDPQNNVYP
+42 TNNWTSWDPQNNVYP
-57 APTVTVSSNILSS
+57 APTVTVSSNILAN

-79 LLTAPIYVKNNSVL
+79 LITTPIFVKNNSVL

-99 VIRGQKNTLATLI
+99 VIRGQKNTTASLI
-112 ITKGSQLVAN
+112 ITKGSQLIAN
-122 GTPTAPIVFTSDQAV
+122 GTPTAPIVFTTDQAV
-137 GLRGLGD
+137 GLRGVGD

-159 NGIGNI
+159 GGIGNI
-165 EGLPVS
+165 EGLPIS
-171 ADTEYG
+171 ADTEHG

-192 IEYCGIVYQP
+192 IEYCGVVYQP

-207 GLTLGAVG
+207 GLTLGSVG
-215 RATMLDNIQVSYCND
+215 RSTMLDNIQVSYCND

-243 HLVSYRNLDDDFDTD
+243 HLVSYRNVDDDFDTD
-258 FGFSGSVQ
+258 NGFSGSVQ

-274 QIADNPAVST
+274 QLADNPAVST
-284 SEFFESDNNPTG
+284 SEFFESDNNATG
-296 SAATPLTSGIFSNA
+296 SAATPLTSGLFSNA

-319 PTSSLIASGHRNRVR
+319 PTSTLIASGHRNRVR
-334 IRRNSALRIY
+334 IRRNSALKIY
-344 NSIFTDQATRG
+344 NSIFTDQTTRG

-387 ESGTFGIIVSNTFVT
+387 ESGAFGIIVSNTFVI

-417 TAYNYTAPDYR
+417 TPYNYNAPDYR

-439 SFTDA
+439 SYTDA
-444 ILTSVTATNNPMPML
+444 ILTSLTATNNPMPML
-459 NVNSGTIC
+459 TVNSGTIC
-467 VGQSFTINPTGINT
+467 VGQSFTINPIGINT

-492 PSINATYTVV
+492 PSINATYTVI

-534 AGQTFTINPNGANTY
+534 AGQ
-549 TIQGGNS
+549 
-556 VVSPSV
+556 
-562 NSSYS
+562 
-567 VTGTSTAGCISQVF
+567 
-581 AISNLTV
+581 
-588 NPNPIIT
+588 
-595 VNNGAICSGQTFTI
+595 
-609 NPNGANTYTIQ
+609 
-620 GGNTVISPLSNSS
+620 
-633 YTVIG
+633 
-638 TNTVTGCRSQS
+638 
-649 FATSNL
+649 
-655 TVNPNPV
+655 
-662 ITVNNGSIC
+662 
-671 VGQSFTI
+671 SFTI

-692 AVVSPTTN
+692 AVVSPSSN
-700 SSYTVSGTSSLG
+700 SSYTVIGTNTVTGCSS
-712 CISQAFTTSSL
+712 QTFATSNL
-723 TVNALPALTSTPSI
+723 TVNALPAITSTPSI

-750 GMVIP
+750 GIVIP
-755 GVNTYTWTSGANIL
+755 GVNTYTWTSGANIV
-769 GNSINLNNQ
+769 GNSVNLNNQ

-794 NFFGPYSIFNPN
+794 NSFGPYSIINPN

-812 ASASANSLCV
+812 ASASFNSLCV
-822 GQAISLFASST
+822 GQAISLFASSSP
-833 ASTTFNWTGPNFNSS
+833 STTFNWTGPNFNSS

-868 ATILGCSGPATN
+868 ATLLGCSGPATN
-880 LTVTVNPNPVIQVNS
+880 LT
-895 GVICVGQTFT
+895 
-905 INPTGANTYT
+905 
-915 IQGGNNVVSP
+915 
-925 STNST
+925 
-930 YTIIGT
+930 
-936 STAGCVSQAFATSN
+936 
-950 LTVNSNPTITVNS
+950 
-963 GIICAGQAFTI
+963 
-974 NPNGANTYTIQ
+974 
-985 GGNAVVNPSVN
+985 
-996 SSYTVSGTSTA
+996 
-1007 GCLSQAFA
+1007 
-1015 TTNLTVNPNP
+1015 LTVNPNP

-1056 AVVSPTATTSYTISG
+1056 AVVSPTATSSYTVSG

-1088 VNICLGIEKNN
+1088 VNICLGIENNN

-1170 ILTTNKGNETV
+1170 ILTTNKGNETL

>member
-1 MKKLLFTSLLAVF
+1 MKKLLLTSLFAVF
-14 INIAFAQAPFFTQ
+14 INTAFAQAPFFTQ

-42 TDNWTSWDPQNNVYP
+42 TNNWTSWDPQNNVYP
-57 APTVTVSSNILSS
+57 APTVTVSSNILAN

-79 LLTAPIYVKNNSVL
+79 LITTPIFVKNNSVL

-99 VIRGQKNTLATLI
+99 VIRGQKNTTASLI
-112 ITKGSQLVAN
+112 ITKGSQLIAN
-122 GTPTAPIVFTSDQAV
+122 GTPTAPIVFTTDQAV
-137 GLRGLGD
+137 GLRGVGD
-144 WGGIILLGNAINNNS
+144 WGGVILLGKAINNNS
-159 NGIGNI
+159 GGIGNI
-165 EGLPVS
+165 EGLPIS
-171 ADTEYG
+171 ADTEHG
-177 GTNDNDNSGSMQFVR
+177 GTDDNDNSGSMQFVR

-207 GLTLGAVG
+207 GLTLGSVG

-243 HLVSYRNLDDDFDTD
+243 HLVSYRNVDDDFDTD
-258 FGFSGSVQ
+258 NGFSGSVQ

-274 QIADNPAVST
+274 QLADNPAVST
-284 SEFFESDNNPTG
+284 SEFFESDNNATG
-296 SAATPLTSGIFSNA
+296 SAATPLTSGLFSNA

-319 PTSSLIASGHRNRVR
+319 PTSTLIASGHRNRVR
-334 IRRNSALRIY
+334 IRRNSALKIY
-344 NSIFTDQATRG
+344 NSIFTDQTTRG

-387 ESGTFGIIVSNTFVT
+387 ESGAFGIIVSNTFVI

-417 TAYNYTAPDYR
+417 TPYNYNAPDYR

-439 SFTDA
+439 SYTDA
-444 ILTSVTATNNPMPML
+444 ILTSLTATNNPMPML
-459 NVNSGTIC
+459 TVNSGTIC
-467 VGQSFTINPTGINT
+467 VGQSFTINPIGINT

-492 PSINATYTVV
+492 PSINATYTVI

-534 AGQTFTINPNGANTY
+534 VGQTFTINPSGANTY

-556 VVSPSV
+556 VVSPS
-562 NSSYS
+562 
-567 VTGTSTAGCISQVF
+567 
-581 AISNLTV
+581 
-588 NPNPIIT
+588 
-595 VNNGAICSGQTFTI
+595 
-609 NPNGANTYTIQ
+609 
-620 GGNTVISPLSNSS
+620 SNSS

-638 TNTVTGCRSQS
+638 TNTVTGCRSQT

-655 TVNPNPV
+655 TVN
-662 ITVNNGSIC
+662 
-671 VGQSFTI
+671 
-678 NPSGANTYTIQGGN
+678 
-692 AVVSPTTN
+692 
-700 SSYTVSGTSSLG
+700 
-712 CISQAFTTSSL
+712 
-723 TVNALPALTSTPSI
+723 ALPAITSTPSI

-750 GMVIP
+750 GIVIP
-755 GVNTYTWTSGANIL
+755 GVNTYTWTSGANIV
-769 GNSINLNNQ
+769 GNSVNLNNQ

-794 NFFGPYSIFNPN
+794 NSFGPYSIINPN

-822 GQAISLFASST
+822 GQAISLFASSSP
-833 ASTTFNWTGPNFNSS
+833 STTFNWTGPNFNSS

-868 ATILGCSGPATN
+868 ATLLGCSGPATN
-880 LTVTVNPNPVIQVNS
+880 LT
-895 GVICVGQTFT
+895 
-905 INPTGANTYT
+905 
-915 IQGGNNVVSP
+915 
-925 STNST
+925 
-930 YTIIGT
+930 
-936 STAGCVSQAFATSN
+936 
-950 LTVNSNPTITVNS
+950 
-963 GIICAGQAFTI
+963 
-974 NPNGANTYTIQ
+974 
-985 GGNAVVNPSVN
+985 
-996 SSYTVSGTSTA
+996 
-1007 GCLSQAFA
+1007 
-1015 TTNLTVNPNP
+1015 LTVNPNP

-1056 AVVSPTATTSYTISG
+1056 AVVSPTATSSYTVSG

-1088 VNICLGIEKNN
+1088 VNICLGIENNN

>member
-1 MKKLLFTSLLAVF
+1 MKKILLTTLSAVF
-14 INIAFAQAPFFTQ
+14 FNTAFAQAPMPFKINK

-42 TDNWTSWDPQNNVYP
+42 TDNWTSWDPQNKVYP
-57 APTVTVSSNILSS
+57 APTVTVTSNITAN

-79 LLTAPIYVKNNSVL
+79 LITTPIYVKNNSVL

-99 VIRGQKNTLATLI
+99 VIRGQKNTTASLI
-112 ITKGSQLVAN
+112 ITKGSQLIAN
-122 GTPTAPIVFTSDQAV
+122 GTPTAPIVFTTDQAV
-137 GLRGLGD
+137 GLRGVGD
-144 WGGIILLGNAINNNS
+144 WGGVILLGKAINNNS
-159 NGIGNI
+159 GGIGNI
-165 EGLPVS
+165 EGLPIS
-171 ADTEYG
+171 ADTEHG
-177 GTNDNDNSGSMQFVR
+177 GTDDNDNSGSMQFVR

-207 GLTLGAVG
+207 GLTLGSVG

-243 HLVSYRNLDDDFDTD
+243 HLVSYRNVDDDFDTD
-258 FGFSGSVQ
+258 NGFSGSVQ

-274 QIADNPAVST
+274 QLADNPAVST
-284 SEFFESDNNPTG
+284 SEFFESDNNATG
-296 SAATPLTSGIFSNA
+296 SAATPLTSGLFSNA

-319 PTSSLIASGHRNRVR
+319 PTSSLIASGNRNRVR

-387 ESGTFGIIVSNTFVT
+387 ESGTFGIIVSNTFVI

-417 TAYNYTAPDYR
+417 TPYNYLAPDYR

-439 SFTDA
+439 SYTDA

-459 NVNSGTIC
+459 TVNSGTIC

-481 FTIQGGNAIVS
+481 LFNIQGGNAIVS
-492 PSINATYTVV
+492 PSISTTYTVV
-502 GTNTITGCSSNVTS
+502 GTNTVTGCSSNVTS
-516 SLVVNPNPTITV
+516 SLVVNPNPAITV

-549 TIQGGNS
+549 TIQGGNA
-556 VVSPSV
+556 VVSPS
-562 NSSYS
+562 
-567 VTGTSTAGCISQVF
+567 
-581 AISNLTV
+581 
-588 NPNPIIT
+588 
-595 VNNGAICSGQTFTI
+595 
-609 NPNGANTYTIQ
+609 
-620 GGNTVISPLSNSS
+620 SNSS

-638 TNTVTGCRSQS
+638 TNTVTGCRSQT

-655 TVNPNPV
+655 TVN
-662 ITVNNGSIC
+662 
-671 VGQSFTI
+671 
-678 NPSGANTYTIQGGN
+678 
-692 AVVSPTTN
+692 
-700 SSYTVSGTSSLG
+700 
-712 CISQAFTTSSL
+712 
-723 TVNALPALTSTPSI
+723 ALPAITSTPSI

-750 GMVIP
+750 GIVIP
-755 GVNTYTWTSGANIL
+755 GVNTYTWTSGANIV
-769 GNSINLNNQ
+769 GNSVNLNNQ

-794 NFFGPYSIFNPN
+794 NSFGPYSIINPN

-822 GQAISLFASST
+822 GQAISLFASSSP
-833 ASTTFNWTGPNFNSS
+833 STTFNWTGPNFNSS

-860 MTGIYSVY
+860 MSGIYSVY

-880 LTVTVNPNPVIQVNS
+880 LT
-895 GVICVGQTFT
+895 
-905 INPTGANTYT
+905 
-915 IQGGNNVVSP
+915 
-925 STNST
+925 
-930 YTIIGT
+930 
-936 STAGCVSQAFATSN
+936 
-950 LTVNSNPTITVNS
+950 
-963 GIICAGQAFTI
+963 
-974 NPNGANTYTIQ
+974 
-985 GGNAVVNPSVN
+985 
-996 SSYTVSGTSTA
+996 
-1007 GCLSQAFA
+1007 
-1015 TTNLTVNPNP
+1015 LTVNPNP

-1056 AVVSPTATTSYTISG
+1056 AVVSPTVTSSYTVSG

-1088 VNICLGIEKNN
+1088 VNICLGIENNN

-1170 ILTTNKGNETV
+1170 ILTTNKGKETV

>member
-1 MKKLLFTSLLAVF
+1 LTKFKLKKMKKLLFASLFAVF
-14 INIAFAQAPFFTQ
+14 INTAFAQAPFITQ

-42 TDNWTSWDPQNNVYP
+42 TNNWTSWDPQNNVYP
-57 APTVTVSSNILSS
+57 APTVTVSSNILAN

-79 LLTAPIYVKNNSVL
+79 LITTPIFVKNNSVL

-99 VIRGQKNTLATLI
+99 VIRGQKNTTASLI
-112 ITKGSQLVAN
+112 ITKGSQLIAN
-122 GTPTAPIVFTSDQAV
+122 GTPTAPIVFTTDQAV
-137 GLRGLGD
+137 GLRGVGD

-159 NGIGNI
+159 GGIGNI
-165 EGLPVS
+165 EGLPIS
-171 ADTEYG
+171 ADTEHG

-192 IEYCGIVYQP
+192 IEYCGVVYQP

-207 GLTLGAVG
+207 GLTLGSVG
-215 RATMLDNIQVSYCND
+215 RSTILDNIQVSYCND

-243 HLVSYRNLDDDFDTD
+243 HLVSYRNVDDDFDTD
-258 FGFSGSVQ
+258 NGFSGSVQ

-274 QIADNPAVST
+274 QLADNPAVST
-284 SEFFESDNNPTG
+284 SEFFESDNNATG
-296 SAATPLTSGIFSNA
+296 SAATPLTSGLFSNA

-319 PTSSLIASGHRNRVR
+319 PTSSLIATGHRNRVR

-344 NSIFTDQATRG
+344 NSIFTDQVTRG

-387 ESGTFGIIVSNTFVT
+387 ESGTFGIIVSNTFVI

-417 TAYNYTAPDYR
+417 TPYNYLAPDYR

-439 SFTDA
+439 SYTDA
-444 ILTSVTATNNPMPML
+444 ILTSVTTTINPMPML

-481 FTIQGGNAIVS
+481 FIIQGGNAIVS
-492 PSINATYTVV
+492 PSINTTYTVV
-502 GTNTITGCSSNVTS
+502 GTNTVTGCSSNVTS

-549 TIQGGNS
+549 TIQGGNA
-556 VVSPSV
+556 VVSPS
-562 NSSYS
+562 
-567 VTGTSTAGCISQVF
+567 
-581 AISNLTV
+581 
-588 NPNPIIT
+588 
-595 VNNGAICSGQTFTI
+595 
-609 NPNGANTYTIQ
+609 
-620 GGNTVISPLSNSS
+620 SNSS

-638 TNTVTGCRSQS
+638 TNTVTGCRSQT
-649 FATSNL
+649 FATSN
-655 TVNPNPV
+655 
-662 ITVNNGSIC
+662 
-671 VGQSFTI
+671 
-678 NPSGANTYTIQGGN
+678 
-692 AVVSPTTN
+692 
-700 SSYTVSGTSSLG
+700 
-712 CISQAFTTSSL
+712 L

-750 GMVIP
+750 GIVIP
-755 GVNTYTWTSGANIL
+755 GANTYTWTSGANII
-769 GNSINLNNQ
+769 GNSVNLNNQ

-794 NFFGPYSIFNPN
+794 NSFGPYSIINPN

-822 GQAISLFASST
+822 GQAISLFASSSP
-833 ASTTFNWTGPNFNSS
+833 STTFNWTGPNFNSS
-848 TQNPIIPNSTTT
+848 TQNPIIPISTTT
-860 MTGIYSVY
+860 MSGVYSVY

-880 LTVTVNPNPVIQVNS
+880 LT
-895 GVICVGQTFT
+895 
-905 INPTGANTYT
+905 
-915 IQGGNNVVSP
+915 
-925 STNST
+925 
-930 YTIIGT
+930 
-936 STAGCVSQAFATSN
+936 
-950 LTVNSNPTITVNS
+950 
-963 GIICAGQAFTI
+963 
-974 NPNGANTYTIQ
+974 
-985 GGNAVVNPSVN
+985 
-996 SSYTVSGTSTA
+996 
-1007 GCLSQAFA
+1007 
-1015 TTNLTVNPNP
+1015 LTVNPNP

-1056 AVVSPTATTSYTISG
+1056 AVVSPTATSSYTVSG

>member
-1 MKKLLFTSLLAVF
+1 MKKLLLASLFAVF
-14 INIAFAQAPFFTQ
+14 INTAFAQAPFITQ

-42 TDNWTSWDPQNNVYP
+42 TNNWTSWDPQNNVYP
-57 APTVTVSSNILSS
+57 APTVTVSSNILAN

-79 LLTAPIYVKNNSVL
+79 LITTPIFVKNNSVL

-99 VIRGQKNTLATLI
+99 VIRGQKNTTASLI
-112 ITKGSQLVAN
+112 ITKGSQLIAN
-122 GTPTAPIVFTSDQAV
+122 GTPTAPIVFTTDQAV
-137 GLRGLGD
+137 GFRGVGD

-165 EGLPVS
+165 EGLPIS
-171 ADTEYG
+171 ADTEHG

-192 IEYCGIVYQP
+192 IEYCGVVYQP

-207 GLTLGAVG
+207 GLTLGSVG
-215 RATMLDNIQVSYCND
+215 RSTILDNIQVSYCND

-243 HLVSYRNLDDDFDTD
+243 HLVSYRNVDDDFDTD
-258 FGFSGSVQ
+258 NGFSGSVQ

-274 QIADNPAVST
+274 QLADNPAVST
-284 SEFFESDNNPTG
+284 SEFFESDNNATG
-296 SAATPLTSGIFSNA
+296 SAATPLTSGLFSNA

-319 PTSSLIASGHRNRVR
+319 PTSSLIASGNRNRVR

-387 ESGTFGIIVSNTFVT
+387 ESGTFGIIVSNTFVI

-417 TAYNYTAPDYR
+417 TPYNYLAPDYR

-439 SFTDA
+439 SYTDA

-459 NVNSGTIC
+459 TVNSGTIC

-481 FTIQGGNAIVS
+481 LFTIQGGNAIVS
-492 PSINATYTVV
+492 PSINTTFTVV

-534 AGQTFTINPNGANTY
+534 AGQTFTINPSGANTY
-549 TIQGGNS
+549 TIQGGNA
-556 VVSPSV
+556 VVSPS
-562 NSSYS
+562 
-567 VTGTSTAGCISQVF
+567 
-581 AISNLTV
+581 
-588 NPNPIIT
+588 
-595 VNNGAICSGQTFTI
+595 
-609 NPNGANTYTIQ
+609 
-620 GGNTVISPLSNSS
+620 SNSS

-638 TNTVTGCRSQS
+638 TNTVTGCRSQT

-655 TVNPNPV
+655 TVN
-662 ITVNNGSIC
+662 
-671 VGQSFTI
+671 
-678 NPSGANTYTIQGGN
+678 
-692 AVVSPTTN
+692 
-700 SSYTVSGTSSLG
+700 
-712 CISQAFTTSSL
+712 
-723 TVNALPALTSTPSI
+723 ALPAITSTPSI

-750 GMVIP
+750 GIVIP
-755 GVNTYTWTSGANIL
+755 GVNTYTWTSGANII
-769 GNSINLNNQ
+769 GNSVNLNNQ

-794 NFFGPYSIFNPN
+794 NSFGPYSIINPN

-822 GQAISLFASST
+822 GQAISLFASSSP
-833 ASTTFNWTGPNFNSS
+833 STTFNWTGPNFNSS

-860 MTGIYSVY
+860 MSGIYSVY

-880 LTVTVNPNPVIQVNS
+880 LT
-895 GVICVGQTFT
+895 
-905 INPTGANTYT
+905 
-915 IQGGNNVVSP
+915 
-925 STNST
+925 
-930 YTIIGT
+930 
-936 STAGCVSQAFATSN
+936 
-950 LTVNSNPTITVNS
+950 
-963 GIICAGQAFTI
+963 
-974 NPNGANTYTIQ
+974 
-985 GGNAVVNPSVN
+985 
-996 SSYTVSGTSTA
+996 
-1007 GCLSQAFA
+1007 
-1015 TTNLTVNPNP
+1015 LTVNPNP

-1056 AVVSPTATTSYTISG
+1056 AVVSPTVTSSYTVSG

-1088 VNICLGIEKNN
+1088 VNICLGIENNN

>member
-1 MKKLLFTSLLAVF
+1 MKKLLLASLFAVF
-14 INIAFAQAPFFTQ
+14 INTAFAQAPFFTQ

-99 VIRGQKNTLATLI
+99 VIRGQKNTTASLI
-112 ITKGSQLVAN
+112 ITKGSQLIAN

-159 NGIGNI
+159 GGIGNI

-171 ADTEYG
+171 SDTEYG

-215 RATMLDNIQVSYCND
+215 RSTMLDFIQVSFCND

-243 HLVSYRNLDDDFDTD
+243 HLISYRNIDDDFDTD
-258 FGFSGSVQ
+258 FGFSGNVQ

-296 SAATPLTSGIFSNA
+296 TAATPLTSGIFSNA

-549 TIQGGNS
+549 TIQGGNA
-556 VVSPSV
+556 VVSPS
-562 NSSYS
+562 
-567 VTGTSTAGCISQVF
+567 
-581 AISNLTV
+581 
-588 NPNPIIT
+588 
-595 VNNGAICSGQTFTI
+595 
-609 NPNGANTYTIQ
+609 
-620 GGNTVISPLSNSS
+620 SNSS

-638 TNTVTGCRSQS
+638 TNTVTGCRSQT
-649 FATSNL
+649 FATSN
-655 TVNPNPV
+655 
-662 ITVNNGSIC
+662 
-671 VGQSFTI
+671 
-678 NPSGANTYTIQGGN
+678 
-692 AVVSPTTN
+692 
-700 SSYTVSGTSSLG
+700 
-712 CISQAFTTSSL
+712 L

-750 GMVIP
+750 GIVIP
-755 GVNTYTWTSGANIL
+755 GANTYTWTSGANII
-769 GNSINLNNQ
+769 GNSVNLNNQ

-794 NFFGPYSIFNPN
+794 NSFGPYSIINPN

-822 GQAISLFASST
+822 GQAISLFASSSP
-833 ASTTFNWTGPNFNSS
+833 STTFNWTGPNFNSS
-848 TQNPIIPNSTTT
+848 TQNPIIPISTTT
-860 MTGIYSVY
+860 MSGVYSVY

-880 LTVTVNPNPVIQVNS
+880 LT
-895 GVICVGQTFT
+895 
-905 INPTGANTYT
+905 
-915 IQGGNNVVSP
+915 
-925 STNST
+925 
-930 YTIIGT
+930 
-936 STAGCVSQAFATSN
+936 
-950 LTVNSNPTITVNS
+950 
-963 GIICAGQAFTI
+963 
-974 NPNGANTYTIQ
+974 
-985 GGNAVVNPSVN
+985 
-996 SSYTVSGTSTA
+996 
-1007 GCLSQAFA
+1007 
-1015 TTNLTVNPNP
+1015 LTVNPNP

-1056 AVVSPTATTSYTISG
+1056 AVVSPTATSSYTVSG

-1121 TYNLESL
+1121 TYKLESL

-1165 GMYFV
+1165 GIYFV

>member
-1 MKKLLFTSLLAVF
+1 MKKLLLASLFAVF
-14 INIAFAQAPFFTQ
+14 INTAFAQAPFITQ

-42 TDNWTSWDPQNNVYP
+42 TNNWTSWDPQNNVYP
-57 APTVTVSSNILSS
+57 APTVTVSSNILAN

-79 LLTAPIYVKNNSVL
+79 LITTPIFVKNNSVL

-99 VIRGQKNTLATLI
+99 VIRGQKNTTASLI
-112 ITKGSQLVAN
+112 ITKGSQLIAN
-122 GTPTAPIVFTSDQAV
+122 GTPTAPIVFTTDQAV
-137 GLRGLGD
+137 GFRGVGD

-165 EGLPVS
+165 EGLPIS
-171 ADTEYG
+171 ADTEHG

-192 IEYCGIVYQP
+192 IEYCGVVYQP

-207 GLTLGAVG
+207 GLTLGSVG
-215 RATMLDNIQVSYCND
+215 RSTILDNIQVSYCND

-243 HLVSYRNLDDDFDTD
+243 HLVSYRNVDDDFDTD
-258 FGFSGSVQ
+258 NGFSGSVQ

-274 QIADNPAVST
+274 QLADNPAVST
-284 SEFFESDNNPTG
+284 SEFFESDNNATG
-296 SAATPLTSGIFSNA
+296 SAATPLTSGLFSNA

-319 PTSSLIASGHRNRVR
+319 PTSSLIASGNRNRVR

-387 ESGTFGIIVSNTFVT
+387 ESGTFGIIVSNTFVI

-417 TAYNYTAPDYR
+417 TPYNYLAPDYR

-439 SFTDA
+439 SYTDA

-459 NVNSGTIC
+459 TVNSGTIC

-481 FTIQGGNAIVS
+481 LFTIQGGNAIVS
-492 PSINATYTVV
+492 PSINTTFTVV
-502 GTNTITGCSSNVTS
+502 GTNTITGCSSNATS
-516 SLVVNPNPTITV
+516 SLVVNPNPAITV
-528 NSGVIC
+528 NSGAIC
-534 AGQTFTINPNGANTY
+534 AGQT
-549 TIQGGNS
+549 
-556 VVSPSV
+556 
-562 NSSYS
+562 
-567 VTGTSTAGCISQVF
+567 
-581 AISNLTV
+581 
-588 NPNPIIT
+588 
-595 VNNGAICSGQTFTI
+595 
-609 NPNGANTYTIQ
+609 
-620 GGNTVISPLSNSS
+620 
-633 YTVIG
+633 
-638 TNTVTGCRSQS
+638 
-649 FATSNL
+649 
-655 TVNPNPV
+655 
-662 ITVNNGSIC
+662 
-671 VGQSFTI
+671 FTI

-692 AVVSPTTN
+692 AVVSPSSN
-700 SSYTVSGTSSLG
+700 SSYTVIGTNTVTG
-712 CISQAFTTSSL
+712 CRSQTFATSNL
-723 TVNALPALTSTPSI
+723 TVNALPAITSTPSI

-750 GMVIP
+750 GIVIP
-755 GVNTYTWTSGANIL
+755 GVNTYTWTSGANIV
-769 GNSINLNNQ
+769 GNSVNLNNQ

-794 NFFGPYSIFNPN
+794 NYFGPYSIINPN

-822 GQAISLFASST
+822 GQAISLFASSSP
-833 ASTTFNWTGPNFNSS
+833 STTFNWTGPNFNSS

-860 MTGIYSVY
+860 MSGIYSVY

-880 LTVTVNPNPVIQVNS
+880 LT
-895 GVICVGQTFT
+895 
-905 INPTGANTYT
+905 
-915 IQGGNNVVSP
+915 
-925 STNST
+925 
-930 YTIIGT
+930 
-936 STAGCVSQAFATSN
+936 
-950 LTVNSNPTITVNS
+950 
-963 GIICAGQAFTI
+963 
-974 NPNGANTYTIQ
+974 
-985 GGNAVVNPSVN
+985 
-996 SSYTVSGTSTA
+996 
-1007 GCLSQAFA
+1007 
-1015 TTNLTVNPNP
+1015 LTVNPNP

-1056 AVVSPTATTSYTISG
+1056 AVVSPTVTSSYTVSG

-1088 VNICLGIEKNN
+1088 VNICLGIENNN

>member
-1 MKKLLFTSLLAVF
+1 MKKLLLTSLFAVF
-14 INIAFAQAPFFTQ
+14 INTAFAQAPFFTQ

-42 TDNWTSWDPQNNVYP
+42 TNNWTSWDPQNNVYP
-57 APTVTVSSNILSS
+57 APTVTVSSNILAN

-79 LLTAPIYVKNNSVL
+79 LITTPIFVKNNSVL

-99 VIRGQKNTLATLI
+99 VIRGQKNTTASLI
-112 ITKGSQLVAN
+112 ITKGSQLIAN
-122 GTPTAPIVFTSDQAV
+122 GTPTAPIVFTTDQAV
-137 GLRGLGD
+137 GLRGVGD

-159 NGIGNI
+159 GGIGNI
-165 EGLPVS
+165 EGLPIS
-171 ADTEYG
+171 ADTEHG

-192 IEYCGIVYQP
+192 IEYCGVVYQP

-207 GLTLGAVG
+207 GLTLGSVG
-215 RATMLDNIQVSYCND
+215 RSTMLDNIQVSYCND

-243 HLVSYRNLDDDFDTD
+243 HLVSYRNVDDDFDTD
-258 FGFSGSVQ
+258 NGFSGSVQ

-274 QIADNPAVST
+274 QLADNPAVST
-284 SEFFESDNNPTG
+284 SEFFESDNNATG
-296 SAATPLTSGIFSNA
+296 SAATPLTSGLFSNA

-319 PTSSLIASGHRNRVR
+319 PTSTLIASGHRNRVR
-334 IRRNSALRIY
+334 IRRNSALKIY
-344 NSIFTDQATRG
+344 NSIFTDQTTRG

-387 ESGTFGIIVSNTFVT
+387 ESGAFGIIVSNTFVI

-417 TAYNYTAPDYR
+417 TPYNYNAPDYR

-439 SFTDA
+439 SYTDA
-444 ILTSVTATNNPMPML
+444 ILTSLTATNNPMPML
-459 NVNSGTIC
+459 TVNSGTIC
-467 VGQSFTINPTGINT
+467 VGQSFTINPIGINT

-492 PSINATYTVV
+492 PSINATYTVI

-534 AGQTFTINPNGANTY
+534 VGQT
-549 TIQGGNS
+549 
-556 VVSPSV
+556 
-562 NSSYS
+562 
-567 VTGTSTAGCISQVF
+567 
-581 AISNLTV
+581 
-588 NPNPIIT
+588 
-595 VNNGAICSGQTFTI
+595 
-609 NPNGANTYTIQ
+609 
-620 GGNTVISPLSNSS
+620 
-633 YTVIG
+633 
-638 TNTVTGCRSQS
+638 
-649 FATSNL
+649 
-655 TVNPNPV
+655 
-662 ITVNNGSIC
+662 
-671 VGQSFTI
+671 FTI

-692 AVVSPTTN
+692 AVVSPSSN
-700 SSYTVSGTSSLG
+700 SSYTVIGTNTVTG
-712 CISQAFTTSSL
+712 CRSQTFATSNL
-723 TVNALPALTSTPSI
+723 TVNALPAITSTPSI

-750 GMVIP
+750 GIVIP
-755 GVNTYTWTSGANIL
+755 GVNTYTWTSGANIV
-769 GNSINLNNQ
+769 GNSVNLNNQ

-794 NFFGPYSIFNPN
+794 NSFGPYSIINPN

-822 GQAISLFASST
+822 GQAISLFASSSP
-833 ASTTFNWTGPNFNSS
+833 STTFNWTGPNFNSS

-868 ATILGCSGPATN
+868 ATLLGCSGPATN
-880 LTVTVNPNPVIQVNS
+880 LT
-895 GVICVGQTFT
+895 
-905 INPTGANTYT
+905 
-915 IQGGNNVVSP
+915 
-925 STNST
+925 
-930 YTIIGT
+930 
-936 STAGCVSQAFATSN
+936 
-950 LTVNSNPTITVNS
+950 
-963 GIICAGQAFTI
+963 
-974 NPNGANTYTIQ
+974 
-985 GGNAVVNPSVN
+985 
-996 SSYTVSGTSTA
+996 
-1007 GCLSQAFA
+1007 
-1015 TTNLTVNPNP
+1015 LTVNPNP

-1056 AVVSPTATTSYTISG
+1056 AVVSPTATSSYTVSG

-1088 VNICLGIEKNN
+1088 VNICLGIENNN

-1170 ILTTNKGNETV
+1170 ILTTNKGNETL

>member
-1 MKKLLFTSLLAVF
+1 MKKLLLTSLFAVF
-14 INIAFAQAPFFTQ
+14 INTAFAQAPFFTQ

-42 TDNWTSWDPQNNVYP
+42 TNNWTSWDPQNNVYP
-57 APTVTVSSNILSS
+57 APTVTVSSNILAN

-79 LLTAPIYVKNNSVL
+79 LITTPIYVKNNSVL

-99 VIRGQKNTLATLI
+99 VIRGQKNTTASLI
-112 ITKGSQLVAN
+112 ITKGSQLIAN
-122 GTPTAPIVFTSDQAV
+122 GTPTAPIVFTTDQAV
-137 GLRGLGD
+137 GLRGVGD

-159 NGIGNI
+159 GGIGNI
-165 EGLPVS
+165 EGLPIS
-171 ADTEYG
+171 ADTEHG

-192 IEYCGIVYQP
+192 IEYCGVVYQP

-207 GLTLGAVG
+207 GLTLGSVG
-215 RATMLDNIQVSYCND
+215 RSTMLDNIQVSYCND

-243 HLVSYRNLDDDFDTD
+243 HLVSYRNVDDDFDTD
-258 FGFSGSVQ
+258 NGFSGSVQ

-274 QIADNPAVST
+274 QLADNPAVST
-284 SEFFESDNNPTG
+284 SEFFESDNNATG
-296 SAATPLTSGIFSNA
+296 SAATPLTSGLFSNA

-319 PTSSLIASGHRNRVR
+319 PTSTLIASGHRNRVR
-334 IRRNSALRIY
+334 IRRNSALKIY

-387 ESGTFGIIVSNTFVT
+387 ESGAFGIIVSNTFVI

-417 TAYNYTAPDYR
+417 TPYNYNAPDYR

-439 SFTDA
+439 SYTDA
-444 ILTSVTATNNPMPML
+444 ILTSLTATNNPMPML
-459 NVNSGTIC
+459 TVNSGTIC
-467 VGQSFTINPTGINT
+467 VGQSFTINPIGINT

-492 PSINATYTVV
+492 PSINATYTVI

-534 AGQTFTINPNGANTY
+534 AGQTFTINPSGANTY
-549 TIQGGNS
+549 TIQGGNA
-556 VVSPSV
+556 VVSPS
-562 NSSYS
+562 
-567 VTGTSTAGCISQVF
+567 
-581 AISNLTV
+581 
-588 NPNPIIT
+588 
-595 VNNGAICSGQTFTI
+595 
-609 NPNGANTYTIQ
+609 
-620 GGNTVISPLSNSS
+620 SNSS

-638 TNTVTGCRSQS
+638 TNTVTGCRSQT

-655 TVNPNPV
+655 TVN
-662 ITVNNGSIC
+662 
-671 VGQSFTI
+671 
-678 NPSGANTYTIQGGN
+678 
-692 AVVSPTTN
+692 
-700 SSYTVSGTSSLG
+700 
-712 CISQAFTTSSL
+712 
-723 TVNALPALTSTPSI
+723 ALPAITSTPSI

-750 GMVIP
+750 GIVIP
-755 GVNTYTWTSGANIL
+755 GVNTYTWTSGANIV
-769 GNSINLNNQ
+769 GNSVNLNNQ

-794 NFFGPYSIFNPN
+794 NSFGPYSIINPN

-822 GQAISLFASST
+822 GQAISLFASSSP
-833 ASTTFNWTGPNFNSS
+833 STTFNWTGPNFNSS

-868 ATILGCSGPATN
+868 ATLLGCSGPATN
-880 LTVTVNPNPVIQVNS
+880 LT
-895 GVICVGQTFT
+895 
-905 INPTGANTYT
+905 
-915 IQGGNNVVSP
+915 
-925 STNST
+925 
-930 YTIIGT
+930 
-936 STAGCVSQAFATSN
+936 
-950 LTVNSNPTITVNS
+950 
-963 GIICAGQAFTI
+963 
-974 NPNGANTYTIQ
+974 
-985 GGNAVVNPSVN
+985 
-996 SSYTVSGTSTA
+996 
-1007 GCLSQAFA
+1007 
-1015 TTNLTVNPNP
+1015 LTVNPNP

-1056 AVVSPTATTSYTISG
+1056 AVVSPTATSSYTVSG

-1088 VNICLGIEKNN
+1088 VNICLGIENNN

-1170 ILTTNKGNETV
+1170 ILTTNKGKETV

>member
-1 MKKLLFTSLLAVF
+1 MKKLLLASLFAVF
-14 INIAFAQAPFFTQ
+14 INTAFAQAPFITQ

-42 TDNWTSWDPQNNVYP
+42 TNNWTSWDPQNNVYP
-57 APTVTVSSNILSS
+57 APTVTVSSNILAN

-79 LLTAPIYVKNNSVL
+79 LITTPIFVKNNSVL

-99 VIRGQKNTLATLI
+99 VIRGQKNTTASLI
-112 ITKGSQLVAN
+112 ITKGSQLIAN
-122 GTPTAPIVFTSDQAV
+122 GTPTAPIVFTTDQAV
-137 GLRGLGD
+137 GLRGVGD
-144 WGGIILLGNAINNNS
+144 WGGVILLGKAINNNS
-159 NGIGNI
+159 GGIGNI
-165 EGLPVS
+165 EGLPIS
-171 ADTEYG
+171 ADTEHG
-177 GTNDNDNSGSMQFVR
+177 GTDDNDNSGSMQFVR

-207 GLTLGAVG
+207 GLTLGSVG
-215 RATMLDNIQVSYCND
+215 RSTMLDNIQVSYCND

-243 HLVSYRNLDDDFDTD
+243 HLVSYRNVDDDFDTD
-258 FGFSGSVQ
+258 NGFSGSVQ

-274 QIADNPAVST
+274 QLADNPAVST
-284 SEFFESDNNPTG
+284 SEFFESDNNATG
-296 SAATPLTSGIFSNA
+296 SAATPLTSGLFSNA

-319 PTSSLIASGHRNRVR
+319 PTSSLIASGNRNRVR

-387 ESGTFGIIVSNTFVT
+387 ESGTFGIIVSNTFVI

-417 TAYNYTAPDYR
+417 TPYNYLAPDYR

-439 SFTDA
+439 SYTDA

-459 NVNSGTIC
+459 TVNSGTIC

-481 FTIQGGNAIVS
+481 LFTIQGGNAIVS
-492 PSINATYTVV
+492 PSINTTFTVV
-502 GTNTITGCSSNVTS
+502 GTNTITGCSSNATS
-516 SLVVNPNPTITV
+516 SLVVNPNPAITV
-528 NSGVIC
+528 NSGAIC

-549 TIQGGNS
+549 TIQGGNA
-556 VVSPSV
+556 VVSPS
-562 NSSYS
+562 
-567 VTGTSTAGCISQVF
+567 
-581 AISNLTV
+581 
-588 NPNPIIT
+588 
-595 VNNGAICSGQTFTI
+595 
-609 NPNGANTYTIQ
+609 
-620 GGNTVISPLSNSS
+620 SNSS

-638 TNTVTGCRSQS
+638 TNTVTGCRSQT

-655 TVNPNPV
+655 TVN
-662 ITVNNGSIC
+662 
-671 VGQSFTI
+671 
-678 NPSGANTYTIQGGN
+678 
-692 AVVSPTTN
+692 
-700 SSYTVSGTSSLG
+700 
-712 CISQAFTTSSL
+712 
-723 TVNALPALTSTPSI
+723 ALPAITSTPSI

-750 GMVIP
+750 GIVIP
-755 GVNTYTWTSGANIL
+755 GVNTYTWTSGANIV
-769 GNSINLNNQ
+769 GNSVNLNNQ

-794 NFFGPYSIFNPN
+794 NYFGPYSIINPN

-822 GQAISLFASST
+822 GQAISLFASSSP
-833 ASTTFNWTGPNFNSS
+833 STTFNWTGPNFNSS

-860 MTGIYSVY
+860 MSGIYSVY

-880 LTVTVNPNPVIQVNS
+880 LT
-895 GVICVGQTFT
+895 
-905 INPTGANTYT
+905 
-915 IQGGNNVVSP
+915 
-925 STNST
+925 
-930 YTIIGT
+930 
-936 STAGCVSQAFATSN
+936 
-950 LTVNSNPTITVNS
+950 
-963 GIICAGQAFTI
+963 
-974 NPNGANTYTIQ
+974 
-985 GGNAVVNPSVN
+985 
-996 SSYTVSGTSTA
+996 
-1007 GCLSQAFA
+1007 
-1015 TTNLTVNPNP
+1015 LTVNPNP

-1056 AVVSPTATTSYTISG
+1056 AVVSPTVTSSYTVSG

-1088 VNICLGIEKNN
+1088 VNICLGIENNN

-1170 ILTTNKGNETV
+1170 ILTTNKGKETV

>member
-1 MKKLLFTSLLAVF
+1 MKKLLLASLFAVF
-14 INIAFAQAPFFTQ
+14 INTAFAQAPFITQ

-42 TDNWTSWDPQNNVYP
+42 TNNWTSWDPQNNVYP
-57 APTVTVSSNILSS
+57 APTVTVSSNILAN

-79 LLTAPIYVKNNSVL
+79 LITTPIFVKNNSVL

-99 VIRGQKNTLATLI
+99 VIRGQKNTTASLI
-112 ITKGSQLVAN
+112 ITKGSQLIAN
-122 GTPTAPIVFTSDQAV
+122 GTPTAPIVFTTDQAV
-137 GLRGLGD
+137 GLRGVGD

-165 EGLPVS
+165 EGLPIS
-171 ADTEYG
+171 ADTEHG

-192 IEYCGIVYQP
+192 IEYCGVVYQP

-207 GLTLGAVG
+207 GLTLGSVG
-215 RATMLDNIQVSYCND
+215 RSTILDNIQVSYCND

-243 HLVSYRNLDDDFDTD
+243 HLVSYRNVDDDFDTD
-258 FGFSGSVQ
+258 NGFSGSVQ

-274 QIADNPAVST
+274 QLADNPAVST
-284 SEFFESDNNPTG
+284 SEFFESDNNATG
-296 SAATPLTSGIFSNA
+296 SAATPLTSGLFSNA

-319 PTSSLIASGHRNRVR
+319 PTSSLIASGNRNRVR

-387 ESGTFGIIVSNTFVT
+387 ESGTFGIIVSNTFVI

-417 TAYNYTAPDYR
+417 TPYNYLAPDYR

-439 SFTDA
+439 SYTDA

-459 NVNSGTIC
+459 TVNSGTIC

-481 FTIQGGNAIVS
+481 LFTIQGGNAIVS
-492 PSINATYTVV
+492 PSINTTFTVV
-502 GTNTITGCSSNVTS
+502 GTNTITGCSSNATS
-516 SLVVNPNPTITV
+516 SLVVNPNPAITV
-528 NSGVIC
+528 NSGAIC
-534 AGQTFTINPNGANTY
+534 AGQT
-549 TIQGGNS
+549 
-556 VVSPSV
+556 
-562 NSSYS
+562 
-567 VTGTSTAGCISQVF
+567 
-581 AISNLTV
+581 
-588 NPNPIIT
+588 
-595 VNNGAICSGQTFTI
+595 
-609 NPNGANTYTIQ
+609 
-620 GGNTVISPLSNSS
+620 
-633 YTVIG
+633 
-638 TNTVTGCRSQS
+638 
-649 FATSNL
+649 
-655 TVNPNPV
+655 
-662 ITVNNGSIC
+662 
-671 VGQSFTI
+671 FTI

-692 AVVSPTTN
+692 AVVSPSSN
-700 SSYTVSGTSSLG
+700 SSYTVIGTNTVTG
-712 CISQAFTTSSL
+712 CRSQTFATSNL
-723 TVNALPALTSTPSI
+723 TVNALPAITSTPSI

-750 GMVIP
+750 GIVIP
-755 GVNTYTWTSGANIL
+755 GVNTYTWTSGANIV
-769 GNSINLNNQ
+769 GNSVNLNNQ

-794 NFFGPYSIFNPN
+794 NSFGPYSIINPN

-822 GQAISLFASST
+822 GQAISLFASSSP
-833 ASTTFNWTGPNFNSS
+833 STTFNWTGPNFNSS

-860 MTGIYSVY
+860 MSGIYSVY

-880 LTVTVNPNPVIQVNS
+880 LT
-895 GVICVGQTFT
+895 
-905 INPTGANTYT
+905 
-915 IQGGNNVVSP
+915 
-925 STNST
+925 
-930 YTIIGT
+930 
-936 STAGCVSQAFATSN
+936 
-950 LTVNSNPTITVNS
+950 
-963 GIICAGQAFTI
+963 
-974 NPNGANTYTIQ
+974 
-985 GGNAVVNPSVN
+985 
-996 SSYTVSGTSTA
+996 
-1007 GCLSQAFA
+1007 
-1015 TTNLTVNPNP
+1015 LTVNPNP

-1056 AVVSPTATTSYTISG
+1056 AVVSPTVTSSFTVSG

-1088 VNICLGIEKNN
+1088 VNICLGIENNN

>member
-1 MKKLLFTSLLAVF
+1 MKKLLLASLFAVF
-14 INIAFAQAPFFTQ
+14 INTAFAQAPFITQ

-42 TDNWTSWDPQNNVYP
+42 TNNWTSWDPQNNVYP
-57 APTVTVSSNILSS
+57 APTVTVSSNITAN

-79 LLTAPIYVKNNSVL
+79 LITTPIYVKNNSVL

-99 VIRGQKNTLATLI
+99 VIRGQKNTTASLI
-112 ITKGSQLVAN
+112 ITKGSQLIAN
-122 GTPTAPIVFTSDQAV
+122 GTPTSPIVFTTDQAV
-137 GLRGLGD
+137 GLRGVGD
-144 WGGIILLGNAINNNS
+144 WGGVILLGKAINNNS
-159 NGIGNI
+159 GGIGNI
-165 EGLPVS
+165 EGLPIS
-171 ADTEYG
+171 ADTEHG
-177 GTNDNDNSGSMQFVR
+177 GTDDNDNSGSMQFVR
-192 IEYCGIVYQP
+192 IEYCGTVYQP

-207 GLTLGAVG
+207 GLTLGSVG

-243 HLVSYRNLDDDFDTD
+243 HLVSYRNVDDDFDTD
-258 FGFSGSVQ
+258 NGFSGSVQ

-274 QIADNPAVST
+274 QLADNPAVST
-284 SEFFESDNNPTG
+284 SEFFESDNNASGT
-296 SAATPLTSGIFSNA
+296 AATPLTSGIFSNA

-319 PTSSLIASGHRNRVR
+319 PTSTVASGHRDRVR

-344 NSIFTDQATRG
+344 NSIFTDQPTRG
-355 LFIDGSASETNA
+355 LFIDGLASETNA

-380 GYAQRAT
+380 GYGQRAT
-387 ESGTFGIIVSNTFVT
+387 ESGTFGIIVSNTFVI

-417 TAYNYTAPDYR
+417 TPYNYLAPDYR
-428 PSAGSIALAGA
+428 PSAGSIALAGV

-444 ILTSVTATNNPMPML
+444 ILSSLTATNNPMPML
-459 NVNSGTIC
+459 TVNSGTIC
-467 VGQSFTINPTGINT
+467 VGQSFTINPIGINT
-481 FTIQGGNAIVS
+481 LFNIQGGNAIVS
-492 PSINATYTVV
+492 PSISTTYTVV

-534 AGQTFTINPNGANTY
+534 AGQTFTINP
-549 TIQGGNS
+549 
-556 VVSPSV
+556 
-562 NSSYS
+562 
-567 VTGTSTAGCISQVF
+567 
-581 AISNLTV
+581 
-588 NPNPIIT
+588 
-595 VNNGAICSGQTFTI
+595 
-609 NPNGANTYTIQ
+609 
-620 GGNTVISPLSNSS
+620 
-633 YTVIG
+633 
-638 TNTVTGCRSQS
+638 
-649 FATSNL
+649 
-655 TVNPNPV
+655 
-662 ITVNNGSIC
+662 
-671 VGQSFTI
+671 
-678 NPSGANTYTIQGGN
+678 SGANTYTIQGGN
-692 AVVSPTTN
+692 AVVSPSSN
-700 SSYTVSGTSSLG
+700 SSYTVIGTNTLTG
-712 CISQAFTTSSL
+712 CRSQTFATSNL
-723 TVNALPALTSTPSI
+723 MVNALPAITSTPSI

-750 GMVIP
+750 GIVIP
-755 GVNTYTWTSGANIL
+755 GVNTYTWTSGANIV
-769 GNSINLNNQ
+769 GNSVNLNNQ

-794 NFFGPYSIFNPN
+794 NSFGPYSIINPN

-822 GQAISLFASST
+822 GQAISLFASSSP
-833 ASTTFNWTGPNFNSS
+833 STTFNWTGPNFNSS

-860 MTGIYSVY
+860 MSGIYSVY

-880 LTVTVNPNPVIQVNS
+880 LT
-895 GVICVGQTFT
+895 
-905 INPTGANTYT
+905 
-915 IQGGNNVVSP
+915 
-925 STNST
+925 
-930 YTIIGT
+930 
-936 STAGCVSQAFATSN
+936 
-950 LTVNSNPTITVNS
+950 
-963 GIICAGQAFTI
+963 
-974 NPNGANTYTIQ
+974 
-985 GGNAVVNPSVN
+985 
-996 SSYTVSGTSTA
+996 
-1007 GCLSQAFA
+1007 
-1015 TTNLTVNPNP
+1015 LTVNPNP

-1056 AVVSPTATTSYTISG
+1056 AVVSPTVTSSYTVSG

-1088 VNICLGIEKNN
+1088 VNICLGIENNN